1 MEIGEY
7 IAVDGSCPFEEWFND
22 LNAEA
27 AAKVT
32 TAITRMRQGNFSNVI
47 SVGGGVQERKIDFGP
62 GYRVYLGRD
71 GDRLIILLGGG
82 TKKGQD
88 NDIADA
94 IELWK
99 EYKHRKKGETEK
111 WHSQKTLKKLFRLV

>member
-1 MEIGEY
+1 MARPY
-7 IAVDGSCPFEEWFND
+7 ILKFPEAEETGH
-22 LNAEA
+22 AQEA
-27 AAKVT
+27 ST
-32 TAITRMRQGNFSNVI
+32 WWGGGNRTPT

-71 GDRLIILLGGG
+71 GDQLIILLAGG
-82 TKKGQD
+82 TKKRQN

-99 EYKHRKKGETEK
+99 EYKQRKKGETGK